1 MYRISTC
8 SRWRVNVDDG
18 IISSIDNILQMKY
31 DNENAL
37 RSVFQ
42 LARHIAQNEISEM
55 LADFR
60 NRRALGK
67 SKGYVHT

>member
-1 MYRISTC
+1 M
-8 SRWRVNVDDG
+8 NVDDG
-18 IISSIDNILQMKY
+18 IVSNIDNILQMKY

-37 RSVFQ
+37 RCVFQ

-67 SKGYVHT
+67 